1 MGAETVTEMDKIKA
15 GIKDAGK
22 TMKDGAYKM
31 VGKETEEPDQPL
43 NDTLREASQATQEMI
58 DEVCP
63 SLTWKQRL
71 IGFAICAG
79 CGYLVSFGSF
89 IRMGNCINGDCVGF
103 ALGYTFGGIIA
114 LCATFFLMGPC

>member
-1 MGAETVTEMDKIKA
+1 
-15 GIKDAGK
+15 
-22 TMKDGAYKM
+22 
-31 VGKETEEPDQPL
+31 
-43 NDTLREASQATQEMI
+43 MI

-89 IRMGNCINGDCVGF
+89 IRIRYCINGDCVGF
-103 ALGYTFGGIIA
+103 ALGYTFGGVIA
-114 LCATFFLMGPC
+114 LCATFFLMGPCKQLSRMFDEKRRIATIVLLTMMVATLCVSLIPG